1 MKHPTEAELLLA
13 FDGELEA
20 REAAEIAVHI
30 ETCALCRAQFERLKQ
45 ISGAIVEYHHALRN
59 VRSPKRVTRVLV
71 PALAIAALLLIGLW
85 MARPNRP
92 GSQTQVAAR
101 QAAAHLA
108 DATKIVQS
116 VSKTSVQ
123 RVARRKR
130 HRPPVAVEVAQ
141 FIELPF
147 SDGALPLADAA
158 VVRVEIPVEE
168 LLLAGLTVDGRQP
181 GSLVA
186 ADLLM
191 GMDGL
196 PRGIRLVQ

>member
-1 MKHPTEAELLLA
+1 MRHPTEERLLLA

-20 REAAEIAVHI
+20 DAAAEIAVHI

-59 VRSPKRVTRVLV
+59 VRSPNRVTRVLV

-85 MARPNRP
+85 IARPNRTGLP
-92 GSQTQVAAR
+92 AIQVAAR
-101 QAAAHLA
+101 PAAAP
-108 DATKIVQS
+108 KIVPP
-116 VSKTSVQ
+116 VSKTPVE
-123 RVARRKR
+123 RVARRQR
-130 HRPPVAVEVAQ
+130 HRPPIAAEVAQ

-158 VVRVEIPVEE
+158 LVRVEIPVEE
-168 LLLAGLTVDGRQP
+168 LLLAGLTVGGRQP